1 LSSTE
6 VEDRKDCLLVF
17 SILRELPSQGPASSS
32 RLLVFS
38 ILRELPSQGAV
49 PAKLVFFIGKLEAR
63 KDMLACLFY
72 LKRAASSGTAE
83 ARVLYR
89 EARKD
94 CLLVFSI

>member
-1 LSSTE
+1 MRINGTLQT
-6 VEDRKDCLLVF
+6 
-17 SILRELPSQGPASSS
+17 P
-32 RLLVFS
+32 
-38 ILRELPSQGAV
+38 
-49 PAKLVFFIGKLEAR
+49 EAR

-72 LKRAASSGTAE
+72 LKESSSGIWAAVPE